1 MFGIGLPELILILG
15 LALIVVGPDKLP
27 DMAKSIAKQLLE
39 LKKTAN
45 TLKESLQEE
54 LNEEDLKRP
63 WEQLEQLSDEDA
75 AALKESP
82 GYGEETQVNAYD
94 AVEGVVSPE
103 DALAEPDAT
112 TSEEVGAV
120 TEKAD
125 DADDE
130 MEAKS

>member
-45 TLKESLQEE
+45 SLKESLQEE
-54 LNEEDLKRP
+54 LDEEGQRP
-63 WEQLEQLSDEDA
+63 WEQLETLSDEA
-75 AALKESP
+75 KAALKESP

-94 AVEGVVSPE
+94 A
-103 DALAEPDAT
+103 A
-112 TSEEVGAV
+112 EEVEAQDDTLSESGAPAAEEGEAV
-120 TEKAD
+120 AQDQSADAMKAQ
-125 DADDE
+125 
-130 MEAKS
+130 S